1 MSAVHQLSNF
11 FIFIFFKMKCGNSHI
26 TAQIVIKLF
35 WLKNDKYMSSLVNVK
50 MHFIRDPPSLLT
62 HDEQDP

>member
-1 MSAVHQLSNF
+1 
-11 FIFIFFKMKCGNSHI
+11 MKCGNSHI

-50 MHFIRDPPSLLT
+50 MYFIRDPPSLLT

>member
-1 MSAVHQLSNF
+1 
-11 FIFIFFKMKCGNSHI
+11 MKCGNSHI

-50 MHFIRDPPSLLT
+50 MYFIRDPPSLLT
-62 HDEQDP
+62 RDEQDP